1 MGKKIA
7 AKARLLASAA
17 PVRVPDVI
25 AQAAL
30 TPEQAR
36 RFDHVVAKV
45 SNPLG
50 EVTIAGDIRQHKACR
65 RVPQFETLWRAKVI
79 DDAAYIVLGWYWR
92 RLGKGGSGL
101 FKSCLDMTG
110 GRAVHTPSTVDAR
123 ADIDWARSFVR
134 PGLLPVFDG
143 VMADEEPFAEVARRL
158 YPALAIGWAQ
168 RRVSAEFKAA
178 VAMMCEGVGNRIRL
192 ENAA

>member
-17 PVRVPDVI
+17 PVRIPDVI

-36 RFDHVVAKV
+36 RFDHTVAKV

-79 DDAAYIVLGWYWR
+79 DDAAFIVLGWYWR

-110 GRAVHTPSTVDAR
+110 GRAVHTPSGIDAR
-123 ADIDWARSFVR
+123 DDIEWARGFVR
-134 PGLLPVFDG
+134 PGLLPAFDG
-143 VMADEEPFAEVARRL
+143 VMADEETFADVARRL
-158 YPALAIGWAQ
+158 YPALATGWAQ
-168 RRVSAEFKAA
+168 RRVSAEFKEA
-178 VAMMCEGVGNRIRL
+178 VALLCAGVGHRIRL

>member
-1 MGKKIA
+1 MGKRIGGK
-7 AKARLLASAA
+7 AKLLASASA
-17 PVRVPDVI
+17 VRLPDVI
-25 AQAAL
+25 AQASL
-30 TPEQAR
+30 TPEQAA
-36 RFDHVVAKV
+36 RFDHVVSKV

-79 DDAAYIVLGWYWR
+79 DDAAFIVLGWYWR

-110 GRAVHTPSTVDAR
+110 GRAVHTPSGIDAR
-123 ADIDWARSFVR
+123 DDIDWARSFVR
-134 PGLLPVFDG
+134 PGLLPVLDG
-143 VMADEEPFAEVARRL
+143 VMADEESFADVARRL
-158 YPALAIGWAQ
+158 YPALATGWAQ
-168 RRVSAEFKAA
+168 RRVSAEFKEA
-178 VAMMCEGVGNRIRL
+178 VALLCAGVGNRIRL